1 MVTIEYALAGENNL
15 RGDAGSVYRRA
26 GSERGLNPVKTQTLG
41 LLYLVTLLVGCGDDA
56 PETTSHLRMVDERLG
71 EGPWQVV
78 TYDGKRVTRDTV
90 ALDGGDV
97 VIRSSSVYVNKESQ
111 FTLRDGTPIKIF
123 TGDEIYWNSE
133 GDVITRKLQRVP
145 EYLVFS
151 LEGRPLPENTALT
164 LQDYSPARES
174 KL

>member
-1 MVTIEYALAGENNL
+1 MKTQMFGMLCLTAVLAGCGN
-15 RGDAGSVYRRA
+15 DAA
-26 GSERGLNPVKTQTLG
+26 EP
-41 LLYLVTLLVGCGDDA
+41 
-56 PETTSHLRMVDERLG
+56 TSQLRMVDERLG

-97 VIRSSSVYVNKESQ
+97 VVRSSSVYVNKESQ

-133 GDVITRKLQRVP
+133 GNVITRKLQRVP

-151 LEGRPLPENTALT
+151 LEGKPLPENTALT
-164 LQDYSPARES
+164 LHDYSPARDR

>member
-1 MVTIEYALAGENNL
+1 MKYKPLWLLIFAALI
-15 RGDAGSVYRRA
+15 
-26 GSERGLNPVKTQTLG
+26 
-41 LLYLVTLLVGCGDDA
+41 VGCGNDSA
-56 PETTSHLRMVDERLG
+56 QTNSHLRMVDERLG

-90 ALDGGDV
+90 ALDAGDV
-97 VIRSSSVYVNKESQ
+97 VIRTSSVYVNSDSQ
-111 FTLRDGTPIKIF
+111 FILRDGTPIKIF

-133 GDVITRKLQRVP
+133 GDVVTRKLQRVP

-151 LEGRPLPENTALT
+151 LEGKPLPENTALT
-164 LQDYSPARES
+164 LHDYSPARER

>member
-1 MVTIEYALAGENNL
+1 M
-15 RGDAGSVYRRA
+15 
-26 GSERGLNPVKTQTLG
+26 KTQTLG
-41 LLYLVTLLVGCGDDA
+41 LLYLVMLLVGCGDDA

-90 ALDGGDV
+90 ALDGDDV
-97 VIRSSSVYVNKESQ
+97 VVRSSSVYVNKDSQ

-151 LEGRPLPENTALT
+151 LEGKPLPEKTALT
-164 LQDYSPARES
+164 LHDYSPTRES